1 MINTN
6 SKTNNNQPIITNNQN
21 FNYENQV
28 ISPTISNLTEQ
39 PEYMQYSSDLGNEW
53 QIRQSQTNLNE
64 QQQNLARQDLGGNNP
79 IENNNNDNDDDEDL
93 L

>member
-1 MINTN
+1 
-6 SKTNNNQPIITNNQN
+6 
-21 FNYENQV
+21 
-28 ISPTISNLTEQ
+28 
-39 PEYMQYSSDLGNEW
+39 MQYSSDLGNEW

-79 IENNNNDNDDDEDL
+79 IENNNNNDNDDDEDL